1 MCSSCSVPY
10 FLSHPWPWDIYSR
23 IQSLSD
29 FISLQ
34 GKPLLSGRV
43 VEGAVTMVGGVG
55 EHTKGVLLPPATRL
69 SPSWVLPGTSI
80 CSGPVLRCL
89 GCPPPTLS
97 CRSALLRLP
106 STHVA
111 AYCHFSTVG
120 HFTSPFVLLALD
132 LCRGRGR
139 ERLKQALCPAQ
150 SLAWG
155 LISQR

>member
-34 GKPLLSGRV
+34 GKPLLSDRV
-43 VEGAVTMVGGVG
+43 VEGAVTMVGGIG

-69 SPSWVLPGTSI
+69 SPSWVLPGTWV

-89 GCPPPTLS
+89 GSPSPLCPVGQHS
-97 CRSALLRLP
+97 ELRLP

-111 AYCHFSTVG
+111 GYCHVSTVG
-120 HFTSPFVLLALD
+120 PFTSPFVLLALD

-139 ERLKQALCPAQ
+139 LKQALCPAQ
-150 SLAWG
+150 SPAWA